1 MAQLGSNRITSAQST
16 NGVSDISG
24 VPLVSTFNDFGDSPL
39 GIAARSQALYGIANA
54 QFNLLPQ
61 NQDDEIVDYQNPLP
75 YWSCENYSNG
85 RIVPK
90 SFYDTTTGT
99 WSVELNPTAGSA
111 ADYLEL
117 KTRSF
122 LLTDD
127 NLALRQ
133 KAYLTMSKGTAYA
146 GATQFNVVLSAE
158 YFDVNG
164 ASLSTYAIGTAL
176 DNTAMTSITGITT
189 SGSAA
194 ISAAASYVDF
204 TIKLTATAT
213 VTSGVKV
220 YLKSFF
226 IQTSQASTGSFLIT
240 ETLTA
245 SETYTPPTGV
255 TNFVAVVAGGAG
267 GGGGG
272 GGGVRGTLP
281 ISAGGGG
288 GGGAGWTLIR
298 DVSLGTATSVTIGIG
313 AGGTGGTAM
322 AFSVTA
328 GSGTVTVGT
337 AVGGAGASGGATT
350 VTIAGN
356 ALVTV
361 PGGGGGGGGSARAR
375 GTVNVGTAAG
385 GTAGGAGAA
394 VTFTYFGG
402 TGILGGSGAIGGSV
416 SQSSDFV
423 ATTAGTGLGLGFAA
437 YPYSTFTAGGTG
449 GDGSFP
455 AGTAGFNQ
463 IGTSVGKAGGS
474 AHFGGG
480 GGGGGAIRLT
490 STNTSNTDGTASPGA
505 AGGAGGG
512 GGAAGG
518 QLASSTGT
526 ATVQGGNGGAAGTL
540 STAGGGGGGGV
551 YVRTNGGDTGWT
563 LTVNAGTGGYGSG
576 GFVTLVY
583 VA

>member
-16 NGVSDISG
+16 NGVSDVSG

-61 NQDDEIVDYQNPLP
+61 NQDDEIVDFQNPLP

-117 KTRSF
+117 RTRSF

-146 GATQFNVVLSAE
+146 GSTQFNVVLSAE

-226 IQTSQASTGSFLIT
+226 VASSQAATGSFQVT
-240 ETLTA
+240 ERFTSSGTW
-245 SETYTPPTGV
+245 TRPTGV
-255 TNFVAVVAGGAG
+255 NYVTVVAMGGGSGGQGGQLTSVNTTTSSAINGGAG
-267 GGGGG
+267 GTTSNWAI
-272 GGGVRGTLP
+272 VRDLYVG
-281 ISAGGGG
+281 
-288 GGGAGWTLIR
+288 
-298 DVSLGTATSVTIGIG
+298 DVGSVVIGIG
-313 AGGTGGTAM
+313 AGG
-322 AFSVTA
+322 
-328 GSGTVTVGT
+328 
-337 AVGGAGASGGATT
+337 
-350 VTIAGN
+350 
-356 ALVTV
+356 
-361 PGGGGGGGGSARAR
+361 
-375 GTVNVGTAAG
+375 AG
-385 GTAGGAGAA
+385 GTAR
-394 VTFTYFGG
+394 TFTKAAAA
-402 TGILGGSGAIGGSV
+402 TTQQAVIDGGSGADGGSTTFGSYLTV
-416 SQSSDFV
+416 SKSVATSTFYGIGTVPGTANSGSAHALSAFV
-423 ATTAGTGLGLGFAA
+423 AGAPFTTFGTTGAAGGSATATGGAN
-437 YPYSTFTAGGTG
+437 TTTAGGTANATIGIG
-449 GDGSFP
+449 GAGGQGGSSTSGSTRTVT
-455 AGTAGFNQ
+455 AGQKGGAAGAGSGGGAVAIYINGASQTVSGTAGN
-463 IGTSVGKAGGS
+463 GADAPTSTLGL
-474 AHFGGG
+474 GGG
-480 GGGGGAIRLT
+480 GGGGGAIAVA
-490 STNTSNTDGTASPGA
+490 ASSSANYNSASITIRSGAGSAGA
-505 AGGAGGG
+505 AGFC
-512 GGAAGG
+512 
-518 QLASSTGT
+518 
-526 ATVQGGNGGAAGTL
+526 TVSWIA
-540 STAGGGGGGGV
+540 
-551 YVRTNGGDTGWT
+551 
-563 LTVNAGTGGYGSG
+563 
-576 GFVTLVY
+576 
-583 VA
+583 

>member
-1 MAQLGSNRITSAQST
+1 VAQIGSNRITSAQST

-24 VPLVSTFNDFGDSPL
+24 VPMISTFNDFGSSPL
-39 GIAARSQALYGIANA
+39 GIAARSQALYGIVNA

-75 YWSCENYSNG
+75 YWSCENYSSG

-220 YLKSFF
+220 YLKSF
-226 IQTSQASTGSFLIT
+226 IIATSTAATGSFLIT
-240 ETLTA
+240 ETITSSKTWTA
-245 SETYTPPTGV
+245 PTGV
-255 TNFVAVVAGGAG
+255 SNLVAVVVGGAG

-272 GGGVRGTLP
+272 GGGIRQTNTIFP
-281 ISAGGGG
+281 RAGGGG
-288 GGGAGWTLIR
+288 GGGGGAWTILR
-298 DVSLGTATSVTIGIG
+298 DVSLGTATSVSIGIG

-322 AFSVTA
+322 NYTVTLA
-328 GSGTVTVGT
+328 AQVAGTV
-337 AVGGAGASGGATT
+337 VGGVGAAGGATT
-350 VTIAGN
+350 FGAYVS
-356 ALVTV
+356 V
-361 PGGGGGGGGSARAR
+361 PGGGGGGGGSAL
-375 GTVNVGTAAG
+375 GTSATGTAAVG
-385 GTAGGAGAA
+385 GTAGPAGGAA
-394 VTFTYFGG
+394 TFTYFGG
-402 TGILGGSGAIGGSV
+402 TSVLGGTGGVGGS
-416 SQSSDFV
+416 
-423 ATTAGTGLGLGFAA
+423 ATGAQEFNATAGGTSTGLAFAN

-449 GDGSFP
+449 GNGSWTGGDRGS
-455 AGTAGFNQ
+455 ATNG
-463 IGTSVGKAGGS
+463 VAGGS

-480 GGGGGAIRLT
+480 GGGGAGLFWT
-490 STNTSNTDGTASPGA
+490 DSGSGGTNYTRIGTAGV
-505 AGGAGGG
+505 GGAGGG
-512 GGAAGG
+512 AGGAGAAGARVG
-518 QLASSTGT
+518 AVSSGT
-526 ATVQGGNGGAAGTL
+526 ATIIAGTGGNAG
-540 STAGGGGGGGV
+540 SISIAGGGGGGGAFS
-551 YVRTNGGDTGWT
+551 YGTSNSNWT
-563 LTVNAGTGGYGSG
+563 VTTKAGPGGTGSS
-576 GFVTLVY
+576 GFVTVVY